1 MEKVFVQFLVSMLR
15 YHLENRRYRA
25 VYRKSMDLYG
35 DITVLFPLF
44 FITFLITSNV
54 VLSIDC
60 FEISDNQD
68 FFLG

>member
-1 MEKVFVQFLVSMLR
+1 
-15 YHLENRRYRA
+15 
-25 VYRKSMDLYG
+25 MDLYG